1 MVVVLRIIAL
11 LLTWGP
17 LVLSSIKEV
26 EILLSDK
33 SGAEKKKAAHMLI
46 QTGLTSRGIEITKST
61 ESMIS
66 GLIEF
71 VVSVL
76 NAWNNWKS

>member
-1 MVVVLRIIAL
+1 MVVLRIIGV

-17 LVLSSIKEV
+17 IVLSSVKEV
-26 EILLSDK
+26 EILLSDTTG
-33 SGAEKKKAAHMLI
+33 SQKKIAATKLV
-46 QTGLTSRGIEITKST
+46 TTALDSRGIELNSAT

-76 NAWNNWKS
+76 NAWDKWKS